1 MAPLP
6 NTKLTTTAVGNRE
19 SLSNVVDRTEREET
33 PVYSLISK
41 GSAESVRPEWL
52 TESMAAPGANR
63 QAEGDEYD
71 FAAVEPP
78 KRMGNYTQIMR
89 KSFIISKTQE
99 TVSEA
104 GNTQKTKH
112 QKLLKGLELKGDVEY
127 ALLAPNPSIGGANRQ
142 LGGLPSWYETN
153 VSRGAGGANGG
164 FDFNTGLTIA
174 PTDGTKRAFTK
185 TIMDDVMQ
193 QGWESGAKFKTVSVS
208 PYVKSVFV
216 QFMSDA
222 NVVPFRQAVKDGEG
236 NTIIS
241 NADFYHGP
249 FGLVAILPNRV
260 QTAYADLSDPSALAR
275 NAHFIDPS
283 KLSFEW
289 LRRIAE
295 DKNLA
300 KTGDANKTVLIGEG
314 TLEVKNEKGL
324 GVAADLFGVNATT

>member
-6 NTKLTTTAVGNRE
+6 NTKLTTTSVGNRE
-19 SLSNVVDRTEREET
+19 SLANVVDRTEREET

-52 TESMAAPGANR
+52 TESMEAPGANR
-63 QAEGDEYD
+63 HTEGDEYD
-71 FAAVEPP
+71 FDVVEPP
-78 KRMGNYTQIMR
+78 KRMGNYTQIMS
-89 KSFIISKTQE
+89 KTFIISNTQE

-112 QKLLKGLELKGDVEY
+112 QKLLKGIELKGDVEY
-127 ALLAPNPSIGGANRQ
+127 AILAPQASIGGANRQ
-142 LGGLPSWYETN
+142 SGGLPTWYETN
-153 VSRGAGGANGG
+153 VNRGAGGANGG

-174 PTDGTKRAFTK
+174 PTNGTQRAFTK
-185 TIMDDVMQ
+185 AIMDDVMQ
-193 QGWESGAKFKTVSVS
+193 QGWISGAKFKTVSVS

-216 QFMSDA
+216 TFMSDS
-222 NVVPFRQAVKDGEG
+222 NVAPFRYPVKDGEG

-249 FGLVAILPNRV
+249 FGMVAILPNRV
-260 QTAYADLSDPSALAR
+260 QAESAALAR

-295 DKNLA
+295 DRDLA
-300 KTGDANKTVLIGEG
+300 KTGDAKKTALIGEG
-314 TLEVKNEKGL
+314 TLKVKNEKGI
-324 GVAADLFGVNATT
+324 GVAADLFGLTSST

>member
-1 MAPLP
+1 MAALA
-6 NTKLTTTAVGNRE
+6 NTKLTTTSVGNRE

-33 PVYSLISK
+33 PVYSMIAK
-41 GSAESVRPEWL
+41 GSAESVRPDWL
-52 TESMAAPGANR
+52 TESMEAPGANR
-63 QAEGDEYD
+63 YPEGDEYD
-71 FAAVEPP
+71 FDSVAPP

-112 QKLLKGLELKGDVEY
+112 QKLLKGLELKGDAEY
-127 ALLAPNPSIGGANRQ
+127 AILSPQASVGGADRQ
-142 LGGLPSWYETN
+142 LGGLPTWYETN

-164 FDFNTGLTIA
+164 YDFNTGLTIA
-174 PTDGTKRAFTK
+174 PTNGTPRAFTK
-185 TIMDDVMQ
+185 ALMDDVME
-193 QGWESGAKFKTVSVS
+193 QGWNSGAKFKTVSLS
-208 PYVKSVFV
+208 PYLKSVFV
-216 QFMSDA
+216 TFMSDS
-222 NVVPFRQAVKDGEG
+222 NVATFRYPVKDGEG

-260 QTAYADLSDPSALAR
+260 QSGSDALAR

-283 KLSFEW
+283 KLSFNW

-324 GVAADLFGVNATT
+324 GVVADLIGLRP